1 MVCFGQNAKYI
12 SQQKLALR
20 MTSKAPMLSMTY
32 LFKLRDFGH
41 LSISKLTVVVS
52 NKTFIKQNFIA
63 FHKELR
69 SDKFK
74 CNFRK
79 LIRWVHFKIILNR
92 LNILKHQEMF
102 QSINLCLFH
111 IATDEYFGVAT
122 QKRWSTRAKCVL
134 FSNSGIIPCVH
145 VSFIYL
151 FVLFVEVKMK

>member
-1 MVCFGQNAKYI
+1 MIARGSLKVSFFLFCNLQYWDAKYI
-12 SQQKLALR
+12 LQQKLALR

-41 LSISKLTVVVS
+41 LSISKLTVVVY

-79 LIRWVHFKIILNR
+79 LIR
-92 LNILKHQEMF
+92 
-102 QSINLCLFH
+102 
-111 IATDEYFGVAT
+111 
-122 QKRWSTRAKCVL
+122 
-134 FSNSGIIPCVH
+134 
-145 VSFIYL
+145 
-151 FVLFVEVKMK
+151 